1 MTHLSEESRKKMFK
15 RRSSR
20 RKSKKLT
27 DEARRLKL
35 DAAYW
40 MKLSNKEREEI
51 RRAARR
57 AAKVREQAILNDPAY
72 IERRLDMAHLK
83 YIQKHHY

>member
-1 MTHLSEESRKKMFK
+1 MTHLSEESRKKMLK
-15 RRSSR
+15 RRSAR

-51 RRAARR
+51 RRAA
-57 AAKVREQAILNDPAY
+57 KVREQAILNDPAY

>member
-1 MTHLSEESRKKMFK
+1 MTHLSEESRKKMLK
-15 RRSSR
+15 RRSAR
-20 RKSKKLT
+20 RKSRKLT

-35 DAAYW
+35 DATYW

-51 RRAARR
+51 RR